1 MKENLSMMTEEYRE
15 AQAYVQTLA
24 EREMTMRIE
33 ALRLACDLRYVD
45 DTGLAQPLQPN
56 RIALSAARFLDF
68 LKTGQAPVA

>member
-1 MKENLSMMTEEYRE
+1 MMTEEYRE

-33 ALRLACDLRYVD
+33 ALRLACDLCYVD
-45 DTGLAQPLQPN
+45 DSGLSQPLRPDK
-56 RIALSAARFLDF
+56 IVLSAAQFLDF